1 MLEDT
6 AIVVAVGAAFVAA
19 LAALYARWQA
29 VAAQRANEISL
40 HESRLA
46 VHKGLGR
53 FRTHISARGTSI
65 KEGGFKSEV
74 QTH

>member
-6 AIVVAVGAAFVAA
+6 ATVVAVGAAFVAA

-46 VHKGLGR
+46 VHKGPGQ
-53 FRTHISARGTSI
+53 F
-65 KEGGFKSEV
+65 
-74 QTH
+74 